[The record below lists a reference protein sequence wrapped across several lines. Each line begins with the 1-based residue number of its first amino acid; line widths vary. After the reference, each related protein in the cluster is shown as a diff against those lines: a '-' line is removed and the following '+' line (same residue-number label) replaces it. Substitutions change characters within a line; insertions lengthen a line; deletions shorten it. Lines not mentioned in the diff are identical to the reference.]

1 MEFEIGDLV
10 IDPDL
15 GIGLV
20 TEVMVDDNDFDGLIY
35 LVFYAKVDEHV
46 LEYAYELIP
55 YCPGHRD

>member
-46 LEYAYELIP
+46 LEYAN
-55 YCPGHRD
+55 

>member
-1 MEFEIGDLV
+1 MEFEIGAFV
-10 IDPDL
+10 VDPDL

-55 YCPGHRD
+55 YSPEHRD

>member
-20 TEVMVDDNDFDGLIY
+20 TEVLVDDNDFDGLIY

-55 YCPGHRD
+55 YSPAYRD